1 MAKCSRCSLEKVR
14 ITTQVRLHDHV
25 CQNKLLALGAYS
37 EHISVYAVWL
47 DVVSIEISV
56 WIVDHVSQFLCSS
69 PAILCP
75 GKILKSVCLQDRVML
90 LYVDNSLV
98 YDAYCSR
105 VGNSQSVVVSQ

>member
-37 EHISVYAVWL
+37 EHICVYTVWL
-47 DVVSIEISV
+47 DVVCIEISV
-56 WIVDHVSQFLCSS
+56 WIVDHVSQLLCCS

-75 GKILKSVCLQDRVML
+75 GKIFQSVSLQNRVVL

-98 YDAYCSR
+98 YDADSSR
-105 VGNSQSVVVSQ
+105 VGNSQSVIVSQ

>member
-1 MAKCSRCSLEKVR
+1 MAKCSRCSLEKVW
-14 ITTQVRLHDHV
+14 ITAQVRLHDHV

-47 DVVSIEISV
+47 DVVCIEISV
-56 WIVDHVSQFLCSS
+56 WIVDHVSQFLCCS

-75 GKILKSVCLQDRVML
+75 GKIFQSVSLQDRVVL

-98 YDAYCSR
+98 YDADRCCI
-105 VGNSQSVVVSQ
+105 GNSECVIVSQ